1 MVMEGVGRGEGEA
14 AVESGEGDVSLEME
28 GREPDLEICLWDGTA
43 RDEEETG
50 KGGIESRL

>member
-1 MVMEGVGRGEGEA
+1 MEGVGRGEGEA
-14 AVESGEGDVSLEME
+14 AVESGEGDVALEME
-28 GREPDLEICLWDGTA
+28 GREPDLEICLWDGTT